1 MLLCLLFY
9 FIHDLEEILTVE
21 TFLFNHSD
29 TNSFR
34 LTTRQFTFAFL
45 LLWIISVIGCYQALK
60 KKVFLGMEP
69 LTFFSIL
76 VPGLFLANGVSH
88 FNQFIIIKNYVPGII
103 TSILVIYPY
112 SFFYSYILVQR
123 EINND
128 EKIYVVSM
136 FSFYFTNSFCTF
148 IPLVFRIIVLIYGY
162 FTLKRVIH
170 LNLQRKH
177 SLDFYLRFRVM

>member
-1 MLLCLLFY
+1 MLLFPLFY

-29 TNSFR
+29 TISFR

-45 LLWIISVIGCYQALK
+45 LLWILSSFK
-60 KKVFLGMEP
+60 EE
-69 LTFFSIL
+69 SIL
-76 VPGLFLANGVSH
+76 RNGASYFLFIFSTRSLFSQRWKSLH
-88 FNQFIIIKNYVPGII
+88 
-103 TSILVIYPY
+103 SIHYYKKLCSRYHYIDTCHL
-112 SFFYSYILVQR
+112 SIFFFYSYILVQR

-136 FSFYFTNSFCTF
+136 FRFYFTNSFCTF
-148 IPLVFRIIVLIYGY
+148 IPLVFRIIVLIYGD